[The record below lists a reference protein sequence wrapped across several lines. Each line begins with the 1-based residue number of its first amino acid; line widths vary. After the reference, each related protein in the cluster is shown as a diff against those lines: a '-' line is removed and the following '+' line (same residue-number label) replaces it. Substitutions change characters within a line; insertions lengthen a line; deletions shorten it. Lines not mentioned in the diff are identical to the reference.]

1 MKALL
6 PVLVLLLL
14 APCRVLAQP
23 SPALTPAQARAAL
36 EVLNDPKKRAE
47 VTATLE
53 AIARAQPAPATSVAT
68 PADRASTA
76 AAATRPGSA
85 APAPGAKPPP
95 AAPEQKTLSLAPDS
109 LGAQLLLRGE
119 TIVSRLSTETSDALH
134 AMRSLPLLWAW
145 LVVMATNPFARGIL
159 IDVTWR
165 LAVAL
170 ACALAAEYLLRRL
183 VQRPIR
189 VLEAPTLRPATAA
202 RTDAHTDAQETPAAP
217 ADSAGDTL
225 ADPLANPI
233 ANPLANPLRETAEEA
248 AKETD
253 EEAASEADEEAAGAT
268 RDEPAPV
275 ASPVE
280 RAEAGDIEPPPRR
293 PRHRIPAW
301 TMLRRVPLV
310 LAEVALYLLPV
321 LGFVVAGHVVAGSAL
336 GGTSLTRLVL
346 LAVIDSYALCALALH
361 LAGALLAPRHR
372 RLRLLPVADTT
383 ALYALRWTRRLL
395 VVGVV
400 GYAAAE
406 VGLLLGLSRA
416 AHLAVLKATALV
428 LHVFLGIIVVQKR
441 RVVRRWV
448 RAPAEARGILAVARN
463 RLAATWHWIA
473 LFYLAALW
481 LVWAAALPTGV
492 ERLSRSL
499 LIGVA
504 VVLLARGARSR
515 PASPRWT
522 VWSAPG
528 PRWQPPTPASTAG
541 CRSITRSCAPSC
553 G

>member
-301 TMLRRVPLV
+301 TMLRRLPLV
-310 LAEVALYLLPV
+310 LARLLLDLVPV
-321 LGFVVAGHVVAGSAL
+321 LGFVRGRS
-336 GGTSLTRLVL
+336 
-346 LAVIDSYALCALALH
+346 
-361 LAGALLAPRHR
+361 PRR
-372 RLRLLPVADTT
+372 RQ
-383 ALYALRWTRRLL
+383 RR
-395 VVGVV
+395 
-400 GYAAAE
+400 
-406 VGLLLGLSRA
+406 
-416 AHLAVLKATALV
+416 
-428 LHVFLGIIVVQKR
+428 R
-441 RVVRRWV
+441 R
-448 RAPAEARGILAVARN
+448 PAEQ
-463 RLAATWHWIA
+463 
-473 LFYLAALW
+473 
-481 LVWAAALPTGV
+481 P
-492 ERLSRSL
+492 LSCCWR
-499 LIGVA
+499 
-504 VVLLARGARSR
+504 
-515 PASPRWT
+515 
-522 VWSAPG
+522 
-528 PRWQPPTPASTAG
+528 
-541 CRSITRSCAPSC
+541 
-553 G
+553 